1 MEASRRHAVC
11 WPPITGR
18 QRRMPYAGPHH
29 RSTAQATRKGWPYYR
44 RHAPTLSSI
53 VGPPLAGGLGR
64 PEVNASGATP
74 CGWPVCS
81 LVCLFAGLFARWSV
95 CSLVCLFA
103 GLLVLGLCLS
113 LVCLVAGPFV
123 RWSVC
128 SLVCLFAGLFVRWP
142 ALAGLFVRWSVCL
155 LAGVGWSVCSLVCLL
170 AGRRWLVCLYLY
182 RNDIMPG
189 QCVSAPHLFVRRRR
203 WWREF

>member
-1 MEASRRHAVC
+1 M
-11 WPPITGR
+11 T
-18 QRRMPYAGPHH
+18 Y
-29 RSTAQATRKGWPYYR
+29 
-44 RHAPTLSSI
+44 I

-74 CGWPVCS
+74 CGWP
-81 LVCLFAGLFARWSV
+81 
-95 CSLVCLFA
+95 
-103 GLLVLGLCLS
+103 
-113 LVCLVAGPFV
+113 
-123 RWSVC
+123 VC

>member
-1 MEASRRHAVC
+1 M
-11 WPPITGR
+11 T
-18 QRRMPYAGPHH
+18 Y
-29 RSTAQATRKGWPYYR
+29 
-44 RHAPTLSSI
+44 I

-74 CGWPVCS
+74 GGWPVCS

-103 GLLVLGLCLS
+103 GL
-113 LVCLVAGPFV
+113 FV

-128 SLVCLFAGLFVRWP
+128 S
-142 ALAGLFVRWSVCL
+142 

-170 AGRRWLVCLYLY
+170 AG
-182 RNDIMPG
+182 
-189 QCVSAPHLFVRRRR
+189 LFVR
-203 WWREF
+203 WSVCLLAGVAGLFVPLQK